1 MYALTVDVV
10 SQPNRSL
17 HFWAG
22 RCYQVTKINF
32 LKGNTCESHNAD
44 TCINMC
50 FFFGSYFLS
59 PLKQPVK
66 NGCIC
71 YIENLPF
78 SKFCDYE
85 VMPLDFTLQKIF
97 LYYTM

>member
-32 LKGNTCESHNAD
+32 LKGNKCASHTAD
-44 TCINMC
+44 TCMNIH

-59 PLKQPVK
+59 PQPVR

-71 YIENLPF
+71 YIYENNPF
-78 SKFCDYE
+78 FRFYGYE
-85 VMPLDFTLQKIF
+85 VMPLNFFTLQKIF

>member
-1 MYALTVDVV
+1 MYAFTVDVVSQPTVDVV

-22 RCYQVTKINF
+22 RCYQVTKINV

-44 TCINMC
+44 TCINIC

-59 PLKQPVK
+59 PLKQPVR
-66 NGCIC
+66 NA
-71 YIENLPF
+71 
-78 SKFCDYE
+78 
-85 VMPLDFTLQKIF
+85 T
-97 LYYTM
+97 